1 MTRQLGS
8 AVSIALAASI
18 LASGQVTTPAS
29 SSTEKTFVGTAESVT
44 GTEQEVTGRLVV
56 TTGNKS
62 DFMAKEQLQVKT
74 QPPQQV
80 AAVQPEPTPAPEPAP
95 APAPRPA
102 VKHKEL
108 PRTDSPLPFYALLGA
123 MLLAVS
129 ALARQTSRA

>member
-1 MTRQLGS
+1 MTRQLGL

-29 SSTEKTFVGTAESVT
+29 SSTEKTFVGTSESVT

-80 AAVQPEPTPAPEPAP
+80 AAAQPEPAP
-95 APAPRPA
+95 APAPEPAPRPA
-102 VKHKEL
+102 AKHKEL

-123 MLLAVS
+123 LFLAVS